1 LSEITDPVVWS
12 ALVQTVVLSLT
23 LLIFILS
30 FRSQNKAIQEQAY
43 QKVLDDYS
51 DIIRMQA
58 ETPELYRF
66 QLELFDRIGQGSRE
80 QKYSREDM
88 VIRNYVIM
96 IYGFFERVHLL
107 YRRKWIDADTWK
119 QWAAFL
125 KLMANHPV
133 FREIHKSS
141 GEMWDKPFVDYVDSL
156 LRHSISEDTDS

>member
-1 LSEITDPVVWS
+1 LPTDITDPIVWS
-12 ALVQTVVLSLT
+12 TLVQTAVLSLT

-30 FRSQNKAIQEQAY
+30 FRSQNKALQEQAY
-43 QKVLDDYS
+43 QKVLDDYT

-58 ETPELYRF
+58 STPELFKF
-66 QLELFDRIGQGSRE
+66 QMELFNRTGLGRDLT
-80 QKYSREDM
+80 REDM

-125 KLMANHPV
+125 QLMANHPV
-133 FREIHKSS
+133 FKEIHQSS
-141 GEMWDKPFVDYVDSL
+141 GEMWDKPFVDYVDNL
-156 LRHSISEDTDS
+156 LRHSASEDTDSK